1 MIAGNYT
8 FNKMTN
14 INDDS
19 CALTQNNIE
28 NSQAETY
35 MLNNFFPSCPMNS
48 AIDFATQQPF
58 VFYNGSHQVGINGCN
73 IAENS
78 ELLHT
83 SISRPP
89 CRINLLQR
97 PFATVPFL
105 GKGRHNVNLESV
117 LREGE
122 LIQNNHK
129 SANPSSEVCY
139 INYSNYPLLPEVKNS
154 LADGSNQIES
164 DKSIGWVR
172 GGLPSRE
179 FARDQCN
186 ISS

>member
-1 MIAGNYT
+1 MIAGDYT

-19 CALTQNNIE
+19 CALTQTNIE

-35 MLNNFFPSCPMNS
+35 MLNNFFPACPMTK

-58 VFYNGSHQVGINGCN
+58 VFYNGSHQVGISGCN
-73 IAENS
+73 ITQNS

-83 SISRPP
+83 PISRPP
-89 CRINLLQR
+89 CRISLLQR

-105 GKGRHNVNLESV
+105 GRGRHNVNLESV

-122 LIQNNHK
+122 L
-129 SANPSSEVCY
+129 
-139 INYSNYPLLPEVKNS
+139 
-154 LADGSNQIES
+154 SNQIES
-164 DKSIGWVR
+164 DKYAGWIR

-179 FARDQCN
+179 YARDQCN
-186 ISS
+186 VSS

>member
-35 MLNNFFPSCPMNS
+35 MLNNSFPSCPMNS

-89 CRINLLQR
+89 LTHPIDL
-97 PFATVPFL
+97 
-105 GKGRHNVNLESV
+105 SDS
-117 LREGE
+117 
-122 LIQNNHK
+122 IW
-129 SANPSSEVCY
+129 
-139 INYSNYPLLPEVKNS
+139 LLPSAKLFLTS
-154 LADGSNQIES
+154 GR
-164 DKSIGWVR
+164 R
-172 GGLPSRE
+172 G
-179 FARDQCN
+179 
-186 ISS
+186 